1 MPFARMSRPTR
12 SRSRPIS
19 RKLYQSSVITPA
31 TVPTAMTNT
40 NTNSMPFYRENTKP
54 SITIADNE
62 YDGGR
67 LRRKRVTRNKR
78 RYGRKSRKHGRKS
91 RRH

>member
-1 MPFARMSRPTR
+1 MPFARMSRPSRT
-12 SRSRPIS
+12 RSRPIS
-19 RKLYQSSVITPA
+19 RKLYQSSVITP
-31 TVPTAMTNT
+31 TSGPTAMTNT
-40 NTNSMPFYRENTKP
+40 NTMPFYRENTKP

-78 RYGRKSRKHGRKS
+78 RHGRKSRKHGRKS
-91 RRH
+91 RKH

>member
-1 MPFARMSRPTR
+1 MIVRSFRSPTTR
-12 SRSRPIS
+12 RIRSRPINMN
-19 RKLYQSSVITPA
+19 RNPYQSSV
-31 TVPTAMTNT
+31 VSPTTL
-40 NTNSMPFYRENTKP
+40 PKV
-54 SITIADNE
+54 ITIADNE

>member
-1 MPFARMSRPTR
+1 MIVARFRAPPTR
-12 SRSRPIS
+12 RIRSRPINMN
-19 RKLYQSSVITPA
+19 RNLYQSSVVTP
-31 TVPTAMTNT
+31 TTPPKV
-40 NTNSMPFYRENTKP
+40 
-54 SITIADNE
+54 ITIADNE

-78 RYGRKSRKHGRKS
+78 RHGRKSRKHGRKS

>member
-1 MPFARMSRPTR
+1 MPFARMSRPSRTR
-12 SRSRPIS
+12 SRPMS
-19 RKLYQSSVITPA
+19 RKLYQSSVISPTSA
-31 TVPTAMTNT
+31 PTAMTNT
-40 NTNSMPFYRENTKP
+40 NSMSFVSDNTKP

-78 RYGRKSRKHGRKS
+78 RHGRKT
-91 RRH
+91 RKH